1 MDKLKQLN
9 QWICWKEMV
18 IDDKPT
24 KVPMSISGKKASTT
38 DPSTWSS
45 YAEVVS
51 HNTSNANVDGI
62 GFVFTDNDPFCGIDL
77 DKCRNPETG
86 EVEGWA
92 KTIVKSFDSY
102 TEISPSGCGLH
113 VIIEGEKKGS
123 KARKGRI
130 EVYDTGRYFTVTE
143 NIFSGLDTVQERQK
157 QLETCYNNLF
167 AEKEFVST
175 LETKIIDDIDLIARA
190 QNARNG
196 AKFTALW
203 NGDISG
209 YKSRSEAD
217 LALCGLLAFWAGG
230 DRERIDSLFK
240 QSGLYREKWDR
251 EDYKERTINT
261 ALEQITGTYN
271 TDFVSTL
278 ETKIG
283 ENFSPGRLV
292 LDFHFDK
299 NAEIAVL
306 GIMLQNNGLIP
317 FVCEQIGH
325 DENAFAV
332 SAHSTIYRAILDTD
346 SVIDDITLAHTLRE
360 KKASEKVIA
369 SIPRLISQSFNKDN
383 ISDYCKIINRNHTKR
398 QIVAAGKRISLIP
411 NQDIEPDE
419 MLVKAQAQVMTVSG
433 VVSKRKS
440 LREQCNKTFAN
451 LDSRGKNH
459 IDIATGFSNFDLM
472 TGGFHKKLF
481 YIIAAL
487 PSAGKS
493 ALIHNML
500 YYISVEKQIPAVL
513 FCYESNAEA
522 IIKRLVS
529 LSTNVDLSYGMA
541 KTDRE
546 NVLLAI
552 SRISKSP
559 LIIID
564 DIDPSVETAIATTQ
578 RLKAENPDLAVGVYD
593 HMHLMTANTKEGEES
608 VVRKISH
615 GLKTLA
621 KQVDMAI
628 VGISQL
634 SRASIRRQD
643 PRPTLSDLRH
653 SGALEADADLAA
665 FLYRED
671 YQEEQSPVSM
681 TELIIRKQKDGETG
695 TLHYN
700 YHRKYSKFEEV

>member
-1 MDKLKQLN
+1 MLCGSLTMDKLKQLN
-9 QWICWKEMV
+9 QWICWKEMI
-18 IDDKPT
+18 IDNKPT

-45 YAEVVS
+45 YGEALS
-51 HNTSNANVDGI
+51 HNASNVKVDGI
-62 GFVFTDNDPFCGIDL
+62 GFVFTVNDPFCGIDL
-77 DKCRNPETG
+77 DKCRNPDTG
-86 EVEGWA
+86 EIEGWA
-92 KTIVKSFDSY
+92 QTIIQSFDSY
-102 TEISPSGCGLH
+102 TEVSPSGGGIH
-113 VIIEGEKKGS
+113 IIVAG
-123 KARKGRI
+123 RKHGAKSRKEHI
-130 EVYDTGRYFTVTE
+130 EIYDTVRYFTVTE
-143 NIFSGLDTVQERQK
+143 NILNGANEVKDCQK
-157 QLETCYNNLF
+157 QLDVLYDNLF
-167 AEKEFVST
+167 PHPPPRKPIVEISLDDSALIEKA
-175 LETKIIDDIDLIARA
+175 K
-190 QNARNG
+190 NAKNG
-196 AKFTALW
+196 AKFTELW

-209 YKSRSEAD
+209 YDSQSEAD
-217 LALCGLLAFWAGG
+217 LALCSLLAFWADG
-230 DRERIDSLFK
+230 DRDRIDMLFR

-251 EDYKERTINT
+251 EDYRQNTIDTVLNPNHSQQDGLIT
-261 ALEQITGTYN
+261 PSVLPQSFQI
-271 TDFVSTL
+271 
-278 ETKIG
+278 
-283 ENFSPGRLV
+283 
-292 LDFHFDK
+292 HFDK
-299 NAEIAVL
+299 NAETAVL
-306 GIMLQNNGLIP
+306 GIMIQNNGLIP

-332 SAHSTIYRAILDTD
+332 SAHRTIYRAILDTD
-346 SVIDDITLAHTLRE
+346 GVIDDITLAHTLRE
-360 KKASEKVIA
+360 KKATEKVIA

-419 MLVKAQAQVMTVSG
+419 MLVKAQSQVMAVSG
-433 VVSKRKS
+433 VVSKRQS

-459 IDIATGFSNFDLM
+459 IDIASGFSNFDLM
-472 TGGFHKKLF
+472 AGGFHKKLF

-522 IIKRLVS
+522 IIKRMVS
-529 LSTNVDLSYGMA
+529 LSTNIDLSYGMA

-546 NVLLAI
+546 AVLFSI
-552 SRISKSP
+552 TRISKSP

-695 TLHYN
+695 TLYYN